1 MESVLSIS
9 EGERIGSLEIWIDP
23 TKMVKEGS
31 ECGTWLPS
39 PVKSI
44 LAPRKSLHL
53 LSARRRCLLRNP
65 SCNSPLGVSSS
76 AIMDSALEAEE
87 VHSHGSSEVA
97 FLRLSTLGESK
108 SKCMPPGT
116 DRDCFEVCISEEYS
130 RPSTSLMRLQNF
142 SPKRLWQ
149 KHYLC
154 PSNLCSFPG

>member
-1 MESVLSIS
+1 MESVLGIS
-9 EGERIGSLEIWIDP
+9 EGERIRSLEIWIDP
-23 TKMVKEGS
+23 SKMVKEGS

-65 SCNSPLGVSSS
+65 SCNSPVRVSSS
-76 AIMDSALEAEE
+76 AIIDSAPEAEE
-87 VHSHGSSEVA
+87 VHSHGSSEIA
-97 FLRLSTLGESK
+97 FLRLSTVGESK
-108 SKCMPPGT
+108 PKCVPRTNRG
-116 DRDCFEVCISEEYS
+116 CFEVCISEEYS